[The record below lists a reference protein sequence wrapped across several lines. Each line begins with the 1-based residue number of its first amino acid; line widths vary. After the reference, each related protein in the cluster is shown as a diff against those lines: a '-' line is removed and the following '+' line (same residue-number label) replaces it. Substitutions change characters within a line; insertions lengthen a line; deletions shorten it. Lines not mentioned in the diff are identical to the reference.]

1 MTISFQDLKQ
11 QPIAI
16 TSANK
21 NTSQTN
27 NTRSVKTPNA
37 KKNRDSHKLLLA
49 LGGLAVLGSGAL
61 LIYNSVK
68 KRNSTSSSK
77 YSLERIDKF
86 IKRLPEELKMSWQ
99 NRIKKLPLDKSEF
112 VKALVN
118 KKQDVLPLEYLFKL
132 KELRLKNVPDLPPLI
147 NLENISAEKAKNITQ
162 ILSGKY
168 KTAYSSTKYT
178 NGFMEEFFGT
188 LTKISQ
194 SAKENYKNN
203 KQYTFLNIE
212 NVDTLLNDLNKPNNE

>member
-1 MTISFQDLKQ
+1 MPISFQDLKQ
-11 QPIAI
+11 QPIVI
-16 TSANK
+16 TSTNK
-21 NTSQTN
+21 NTAQTN
-27 NTRSVKTPNA
+27 NTRSVKTPKA
-37 KKNRDSHKLLLA
+37 KENHASHKLLLA
-49 LGGLAVLGSGAL
+49 LGALAVLGSGAL
-61 LIYNSVK
+61 LVYNSVK
-68 KRNSTSSSK
+68 RGNPTSSSK

-86 IKRLPEELKMSWQ
+86 IKRLPKELKMSWQ
-99 NRIKKLPLDKSEF
+99 NRIKQLPLDKAEF

-118 KKQDVLPLEYLFKL
+118 KKQDILPLEYLFKL
-132 KELRLKNVPDLPPLI
+132 RELRLQNVPDLPPLI

-194 SAKENYKNN
+194 NAKERARC
-203 KQYTFLNIE
+203 
-212 NVDTLLNDLNKPNNE
+212 NDEA